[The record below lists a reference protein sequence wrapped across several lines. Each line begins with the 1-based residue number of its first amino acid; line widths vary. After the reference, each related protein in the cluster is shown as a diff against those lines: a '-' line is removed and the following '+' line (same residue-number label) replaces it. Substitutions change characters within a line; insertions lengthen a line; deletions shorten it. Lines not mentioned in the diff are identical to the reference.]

1 MTVNY
6 YDCKYINSAAIEVKA
21 GQESCLSPVTFADH
35 CEPLEPCSSLLQG
48 CSSSEVKKKK
58 QWIRPGVFLVG
69 ADETSVLENETNEVS
84 DTKFA

>member
-48 CSSSEVKKKK
+48 CSSSEVKKKSNGSG
-58 QWIRPGVFLVG
+58 PEYF
-69 ADETSVLENETNEVS
+69 
-84 DTKFA
+84 